1 MKKLKYVFPCI
12 CSLYKRKR
20 RISAA
25 SALAALLRNRSS
37 LREGYLCEAAK
48 VSAQAVM
55 RQINAS
61 RGSQLRQ
68 RGCEPHSPTL
78 LLEHPSLLLCARAV
92 TFPMLG
98 PPSSLVRVSPY
109 IGAECS
115 VVCQEAGRAECWF
128 RGSCTR
134 KASNSLQLIY
144 LKMTIQS
151 TR

>member
-1 MKKLKYVFPCI
+1 MKKLKYAFPCI

-25 SALAALLRNRSS
+25 NALAALLRNRSS

-55 RQINAS
+55 GQINAS

-98 PPSSLVRVSPY
+98 PPSSLVRFSPY

-128 RGSCTR
+128 RGSRTR